1 MKDFN
6 NLNLTLNNNLK
17 SAIELYEINK
27 TKTVLTN
34 ILTST
39 PTETDAERMAEV
51 VTILRRCYPDAT
63 RSGLLCIA
71 ASTDP
76 ELGGRLGMYNTEKG
90 HYWVDTKNG
99 RVIYNQ
105 YQEPGKDLGR
115 WFIFYDENGEVSR
128 VDTTFLDH
136 LTDELNGCKT
146 AILKQCFPDATQ
158 NDLIDIANQVRKD
171 SGFCSKTG
179 KCFMTYEF
187 EDNIV
192 FEIDEA
198 GTQFIPEE
206 TFWHYRG
213 VFCTQNYGYPKDPL
227 VIRDIEQSSV

>member
-136 LTDELNGCKT
+136 LTEELNGCKT
-146 AILKQCFPDATQ
+146 AILKQCFPDATR
-158 NDLIDIANQVRKD
+158 NDLIYIANHVRKD
-171 SGFCSKTG
+171 GGLCIKTG
-179 KCFMTYEF
+179 KCFITYEF
-187 EDNIV
+187 RDNIV
-192 FEIDEA
+192 YELEYD
-198 GTQFIPEE
+198 GTQFFTIDGITKQIDADGEE
-206 TFWHYRG
+206 TTFDAKSWSIYQG
-213 VFCTQNYGYPKDPL
+213 
-227 VIRDIEQSSV
+227 

>member
-17 SAIELYEINK
+17 SAIKEYEINK
-27 TKTVLTN
+27 TITVLPG

-39 PTETDAERMAEV
+39 PTETGAELDARMAEV

-63 RSGLLCIA
+63 PSGLLCIA

-76 ELGGRLGMYNTEKG
+76 ECLGGRLGSYNTEKG
-90 HYWVDTKNG
+90 YYWVDAKNG

-105 YQEPGKDLGR
+105 YQETGKDLGR

-136 LTDELNGCKT
+136 LTEELNGCKT
-146 AILKQCFPDATQ
+146 AILKQCFPDATR
-158 NDLIDIANQVRKD
+158 NDLIYIANHVRKD
-171 SGFCSKTG
+171 GGLCIKTG
-179 KCFMTYEF
+179 KCFITYEF
-187 EDNIV
+187 RDNIV
-192 FEIDEA
+192 YELEYD
-198 GTQFIPEE
+198 GTQFFTIDGITKQIDADGEE
-206 TFWHYRG
+206 TTFDAKSWSIYQG
-213 VFCTQNYGYPKDPL
+213 
-227 VIRDIEQSSV
+227 